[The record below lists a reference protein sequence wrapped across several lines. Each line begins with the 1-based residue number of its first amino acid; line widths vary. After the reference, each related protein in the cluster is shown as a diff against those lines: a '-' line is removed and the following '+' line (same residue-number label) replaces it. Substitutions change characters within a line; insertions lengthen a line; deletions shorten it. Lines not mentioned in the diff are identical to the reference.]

1 MNLLK
6 IRNKGIYILFVLF
19 FIFTNSELYA
29 QTKEDLQQRKLKTQ
43 NDLKLTNQLLKKTEK
58 SKTAGL
64 NKLLIIKKR
73 ISLRERLI
81 KEITEEIHF
90 IDKDIDKNKQQIL
103 EYEKEIVRLK
113 DEYAKMIYFA
123 HKNRNNYDRLMFILS
138 AEDFNQA
145 YRRMKYFQQ
154 YTKYRKKQAALIVV
168 TQKNLEYET
177 EQLVDSRNEK
187 LKLLSGKEREKANL
201 NREVSK
207 GNQEVERL
215 KRKERELRKKIAD
228 NKKAMKYLENAIA
241 KLIRKEAKGNNNF
254 KTLSVNEER
263 VSTNFKKAR
272 GKLMWPVDNG
282 IVIQEF
288 GEHPH
293 PVIKGITI
301 KNDGIDIGADK
312 DSQVKTIF
320 EGEVKSVFAVPGAN
334 MAVIVRHGHYLTLY
348 SNITNVRVKPGDFV
362 NTGHYIGDVYSNDYD
377 NDGVVI
383 HLGIYEET
391 KALNPK
397 IWLHR

>member
-1 MNLLK
+1 MNLIKL
-6 IRNKGIYILFVLF
+6 RNKGIYILFVLF
-19 FIFTNSELYA
+19 FISVNSGLYA
-29 QTKEDLQQRKLKTQ
+29 QTKEELRQRKLKTQ
-43 NDLKLTNQLLKKTEK
+43 NDLKLTNQLLEKTEK

-81 KEITEEIHF
+81 KEISEEVSF
-90 IDKDIDKNKQQIL
+90 IDKDIEQNKQQIL
-103 EYEKEIVRLK
+103 NYEKEIVRLK

-123 HKNRNNYDRLMFILS
+123 YKNRNNYDRLMFILS

-154 YTKYRKKQAALIVV
+154 YTKYRKKQADLIVV

-177 EQLVDSRNEK
+177 EQLLDKRNEK

-201 NREVSK
+201 NREVGK
-207 GNQEVERL
+207 ENNEVARL
-215 KRKERELRKKIAD
+215 KRKERELRNKIED
-228 NKKAMKYLENAIA
+228 NKKIMKQLENAIA
-241 KLIRKEAKGNNNF
+241 SLIRKEAKGNTY
-254 KTLSVNEER
+254 KTLSVSEER
-263 VSTNFKKAR
+263 VSVNFKKAR

-293 PVIKGITI
+293 PVIKGIII
-301 KNDGIDIGADK
+301 KNDGIDIGADE
-312 DSQVKTIF
+312 DSRVKTIF
-320 EGEVKSVFAVPGAN
+320 EGEVKRVFAVPGAN
-334 MAVIVRHGHYLTLY
+334 MAVIIRHGHYLTLY
-348 SNITNVRVKPGDFV
+348 SNITNVRVKPGDII
-362 NTGHYIGDVYSNDYD
+362 NTGHYIGDVYFKEYEKE
-377 NDGVVI
+377 GAVV

-397 IWLHR
+397 NWLHR